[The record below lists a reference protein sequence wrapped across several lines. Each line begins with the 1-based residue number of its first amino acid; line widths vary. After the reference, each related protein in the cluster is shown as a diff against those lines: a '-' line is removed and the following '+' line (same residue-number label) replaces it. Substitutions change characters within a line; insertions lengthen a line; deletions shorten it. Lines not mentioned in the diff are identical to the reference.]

1 MTDMKRSD
9 MLYNDYSWT
18 AVTGDDPTKTTEDRD
33 RFSRKE
39 GYEVLD
45 LINAFKYDNG
55 NQVSLSD
62 QKVIEWMIHEK
73 LPSNLQG
80 KKKVNS
86 WIAGNFASLK
96 KEYPF

>member
-1 MTDMKRSD
+1 MADMKKSD
-9 MLYNDYSWT
+9 MLYDDYSWT
-18 AVTGDDPTKTTEDRD
+18 AVPGDDPTKTTEDRD

-62 QKVIEWMIHEK
+62 QKVIEWMIHEE

-80 KKKVNS
+80 KKKVNA
-86 WIAGNFASLK
+86 WIVENFASLK